1 MAPGRARAPWRPGHQ
16 LLLYIFSKL
25 LANMKTD
32 IFRLLFMLPKMN
44 QPRKQLRIFPE
55 QWESRRDKIQQL
67 VSKSDWGT
75 YIKYILGNIFEKGE
89 FEPR

>member
-1 MAPGRARAPWRPGHQ
+1 
-16 LLLYIFSKL
+16 
-25 LANMKTD
+25 MKTV

-44 QPRKQLRIFPE
+44 QPPNYLRISLG

-67 VSKSDWGT
+67 LSKSNYRT
-75 YIKYILGNIFEKGE
+75 YIKYILGNIIEKGE